1 MKRARHPVSVLLG
14 KRLQKLRKKAGLS
27 QEAFAHEVGIHRT
40 YMGLIE
46 RGERNLTVLTYLRVV
61 RKLGLEQDELLK
73 GLPTPEPR
81 DEGE

>member
-1 MKRARHPVSVLLG
+1 MKRPRHPVSVLLG
-14 KRLQKLRKKAGLS
+14 KRLQKLRKKAGFS

-46 RGERNLTVLTYLRVV
+46 RGERNMTVLTYIRVI
-61 RKLGLEQDELLK
+61 RRLGITEDELLQ

-81 DEGE
+81 EEE

>member
-14 KRLQKLRKKAGLS
+14 KRLQKMRKQAGYS

-46 RGERNLTVLTYLRVV
+46 RGERNMTVLTYLRVI
-61 RKLGLEQDELLK
+61 RKLGLEQDELLS

-81 DEGE
+81 EEGE